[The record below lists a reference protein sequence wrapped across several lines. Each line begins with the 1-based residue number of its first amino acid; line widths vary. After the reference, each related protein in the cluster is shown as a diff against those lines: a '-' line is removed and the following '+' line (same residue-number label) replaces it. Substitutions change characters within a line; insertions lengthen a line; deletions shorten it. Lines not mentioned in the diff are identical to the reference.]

1 MAVQLKKTK
10 PKKEKPAKAPKAPK
24 APKKPKASKP
34 ASSVVLKQGKGKR
47 GKKDIVVK
55 SGKKTNKTAVA
66 IILVVVAVL
75 AIVAAAFALTR
86 ILPDKT
92 TQESQIQQI
101 RVVSNPKKMVY
112 LIGEEPDFS
121 GLKIEGVREN
131 GTTFT
136 VYTSK
141 CQITGFD
148 SSTVGMK
155 TITVAYEGYKTTF
168 YVSVEEPPRSTP
180 ELVGITLNP
189 KPKTEYK
196 VGEWLDTDGG
206 VILCEYADGST
217 HGVSLINQ
225 HVYGW
230 ENAYDQGAGTYT
242 LTVRYEDN
250 GVLAVTTYTIIV
262 TE

>member
-1 MAVQLKKTK
+1 MAIQYKNTK
-10 PKKEKPAKAPKAPK
+10 PKKEKPAKAPKISKTPKKTK
-24 APKKPKASKP
+24 APKPT
-34 ASSVVLKQGKGKR
+34 SSVVLKQGKGKR
-47 GKKDIVVK
+47 SKKDVVVK
-55 SGKKTNKTAVA
+55 SGKKTNKTVIA
-66 IILVVVAVL
+66 IIL
-75 AIVAAAFALTR
+75 AIVAVIAIVAAVFALMR

-92 TQESQIQQI
+92 TQDSQTKQI

-121 GLKIEGVREN
+121 GLKIEGVKEN
-131 GTTFT
+131 GTIFT

-148 SSTVGMK
+148 SSTAGVK
-155 TITVAYEGYKTTF
+155 TITVAYEGFKTTF
-168 YVSVEEPPRSTP
+168 YVTVEEPPRATP
-180 ELVGITLNP
+180 DLVGITLDTM
-189 KPKTEYK
+189 PKTEYM

-217 HGVSLINQ
+217 YRVSLINQ

-230 ENAYDQGAGTYT
+230 EEAYEQGVGTYT
-242 LTVRYEDN
+242 LTVRYKEN
-250 GVLAVTTYTIIV
+250 GLLAETTYEITI